1 MEIYPSDLTDAEWA
15 ILNPLIPP
23 EKPGGRPR
31 AVDMRAVLNGIF
43 YVLRAGCAWRMI
55 PREYPPKSTVYAYF
69 ARFRDEGVWEQI
81 MTTLRER
88 CRVEAGREAT
98 PSAGIIDSQSVK
110 TTDRGGPH
118 GYDGAKKLNG
128 RKRHVIV
135 DTTGL
140 LLKVVVHPADIQD
153 REGVKL
159 LLSPIKEIF
168 PRIKKVWADQG
179 YTGKGREWIVEE
191 MKWEVE
197 IVRHSWPARGQWV
210 PHGDLSDLSTVW
222 FTYERIKPAPKKF
235 RGVLPRR
242 WVVERTFAWIGRY
255 RRMSKDYEHLTSS
268 SESMV
273 CLTMIRLMLRR
284 LTDTSETARENAQRR
299 RAA

>member
-1 MEIYPSDLTDAEWA
+1 MELYPSDLTDAEWA
-15 ILNPLIPP
+15 ILEPLIPP
-23 EKPGGRPR
+23 EKLGGRPR
-31 AVDMRAVLNGIF
+31 EVDMRAVLGGIF

-55 PREYPPKSTVYAYF
+55 PREYPPKSTVYSYF
-69 ARFRDEGVWEQI
+69 ARFRSEGVWEQI
-81 MTTLRER
+81 MASLRER

-98 PSAGIIDSQSVK
+98 PSAGIIDSQSIRS
-110 TTDRGGPH
+110 TDRGGPH
-118 GYDGAKKLNG
+118 GYDGGKKLSG
-128 RKRHVIV
+128 RKRHIFV

-140 LLKVVVHPADIQD
+140 ILKVVVHEADIQD
-153 REGVKL
+153 RQGVPL
-159 LLSPIKEIF
+159 LLEPIKGLF
-168 PRIKKVWADQG
+168 PRMKKVWVDQG
-179 YTGKGREWIVEE
+179 YTGKGREWIKEQ
-191 MKWEVE
+191 MGWEVE
-197 IVRHSWPARGQWV
+197 IVRHSWPARGEWV

-222 FTYERIKPAPKKF
+222 FTYERIKPEPKKF

-242 WVVERTFAWIGRY
+242 WVGERTFAWMGRS
-255 RRMSKDYEHLTSS
+255 RRMSKDYEYLTSS

>member
-1 MEIYPSDLTDAEWA
+1 M
-15 ILNPLIPP
+15 
-23 EKPGGRPR
+23 
-31 AVDMRAVLNGIF
+31 
-43 YVLRAGCAWRMI
+43 
-55 PREYPPKSTVYAYF
+55 
-69 ARFRDEGVWEQI
+69 
-81 MTTLRER
+81 
-88 CRVEAGREAT
+88 
-98 PSAGIIDSQSVK
+98 K

-128 RKRHVIV
+128 RKRHVLV

-140 LLKVVVHPADIQD
+140 LLKAVVHPADIQD

-159 LLSPIKEIF
+159 LLSPIKEVF
-168 PRIKKVWADQG
+168 PHVKKVWAAQG

-197 IVRHSWPARGQWV
+197 IVRHSWPTRGQWV
-210 PHGDLSDLSTVW
+210 PHGDLSDLSMVW
-222 FTYERIKPAPKKF
+222 FTYERIKPTPKKF

-242 WVVERTFAWIGRY
+242 WVGERTFAWKGRY
-255 RRMSKDYEHLTSS
+255 RRMSKDYEYLLSS

-284 LTDTSETARENAQRR
+284 LTNVSETIRENAQRR